1 MSDPV
6 ANTAAQVEAAAR
18 EMGWRPQAEFR
29 GDTAKW
35 VDAETFVSRGEHF
48 LPILRADRTRLQAK
62 TAELASSLEET
73 RALLSA
79 SQEAIAELRRFHDED
94 TSRQV
99 AKARKDLISEIKQAR
114 EDGDVDKEFEL
125 QSEVT
130 KLDAAVKAT
139 PKPTAAPAP
148 AKPAPTVTDPEF
160 VAWEA
165 DNQWFRTDA
174 RKHALAMSIAT
185 ELRQNPANAKL
196 VGRAFYDRVGEE
208 VDAYLAP
215 ADRTSKVGSS
225 RSGGG
230 NAPAPAPAER
240 TFSDLPAE
248 AREACATFAK
258 KLVGPGRAYKDTAS
272 WQAEYARKYFEGETA

>member
-1 MSDPV
+1 MSDPA

-62 TAELASSLEET
+62 TAELATSLEET

-130 KLDAAVKAT
+130 KLDAAVKAA
-139 PKPTAAPAP
+139 PKPAAT
-148 AKPAPTVTDPEF
+148 PAPTKPPATQDPEF
-160 VAWEA
+160 IAWEA
-165 DNQWFRTDA
+165 ENQWFRTDA

-185 ELRQNPANAKL
+185 ELRQDQANAKL

-215 ADRTSKVGSS
+215 ASRTSKVGNS

-230 NAPAPAPAER
+230 GNAPLPSPADR

-258 KLVGPGRAYKDTAS
+258 KLVGPGRAYKDIAS
-272 WQAEYARKYFEGETA
+272 WQAEYTRKFFEGETA